1 MGSRRLGNGCAG
13 SAEDNRLLR
22 RLACGQWQVRR
33 RFRAMDQDP
42 AKRAVRRM
50 LAIAVAGLV
59 AACMDGMQEGTSLDP
74 ARARAIVA
82 QQSQVLDE
90 IRALAGL
97 PEGDATWHRAAV
109 LARRIGALWDRV
121 ERGVAGPTVVVCFER
136 HGLAEIYEER
146 LQWFAPADV
155 AAIRAGGYRPGEYR
169 EELSG
174 GWYWVWG

>member
-1 MGSRRLGNGCAG
+1 MTPDTG
-13 SAEDNRLLR
+13 
-22 RLACGQWQVRR
+22 
-33 RFRAMDQDP
+33 
-42 AKRAVRRM
+42 KRAARRT

-90 IRALAGL
+90 IRALAEQ
-97 PEGDATWHRAAV
+97 PAGDATRHRAEQ
-109 LARRIGALWDRV
+109 LARRIEALWVRV
-121 ERGVAGPTVVVCFER
+121 ERGIAGPTVAVCFER

-155 AAIRAGGYRPGEYR
+155 EAIRAGSYRPGEYR
-169 EELSG
+169 KELSG
-174 GWYWVWG
+174 GWYWVNW